1 MTLITNY
8 IMDSHKKILGILY
21 LVWGT
26 LSLLIIFGMSMFF
39 SFMMLNASHREFDSM
54 EMGLVKTIATVV
66 CGFIIIIIS
75 LPSIIGGLG
84 LIFNQKWAFILI
96 MIAGIFSLISFPMGT
111 AIGIYTLWV
120 YFKDQELQRSGGQ
133 KEVFEQ
139 RKN

>member
-1 MTLITNY
+1 
-8 IMDSHKKILGILY
+8 
-21 LVWGT
+21 
-26 LSLLIIFGMSMFF
+26 
-39 SFMMLNASHREFDSM
+39 MMLNASHREFDSM

-66 CGFIIIIIS
+66 CGFIIVIIS

>member
-1 MTLITNY
+1 
-8 IMDSHKKILGILY
+8 MDSHKKILGILY

-26 LSLLIIFGMSMFF
+26 LSLLIMFAMSIFF
-39 SFMMLNASHREFDSM
+39 SFVMLNTTHHEFDSL
-54 EMGLVKTIATVV
+54 EIGLVKTIVTVV

-84 LIFNQKWAFILI
+84 MIFNQKWAFILI
-96 MIAGIFSLISFPMGT
+96 LIAGIFSLISFPMGT

-133 KEVFEQ
+133 KEVFEK
-139 RKN
+139 RNN

>member
-1 MTLITNY
+1 
-8 IMDSHKKILGILY
+8 MDSHKKILGILY

-26 LSLLIIFGMSMFF
+26 LSLLIMFAMSIFF
-39 SFMMLNASHREFDSM
+39 SFVMLNTTHHELGSLEI
-54 EMGLVKTIATVV
+54 GLVKTIVTVV

-84 LIFNQKWAFILI
+84 MIFNQKWAFILI
-96 MIAGIFSLISFPMGT
+96 LIAGIFSLISFPMGT

-133 KEVFEQ
+133 KEVFEK
-139 RKN
+139 RNN

>member
-1 MTLITNY
+1 
-8 IMDSHKKILGILY
+8 MDSHKKILGILY